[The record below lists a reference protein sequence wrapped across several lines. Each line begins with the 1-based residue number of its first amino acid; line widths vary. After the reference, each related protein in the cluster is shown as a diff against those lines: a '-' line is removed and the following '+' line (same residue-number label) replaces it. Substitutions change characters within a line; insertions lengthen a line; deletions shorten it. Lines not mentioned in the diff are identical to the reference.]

1 MINIKTY
8 QPSKFSDLVERIWI
22 LENSEEDV
30 EVLSPPDQYINLVF
44 PLSNST
50 WTHNKLKVISP
61 QIEGI
66 KLQSSLTKYPPNT
79 KLIGVR
85 FYPFGLASF
94 ANIQG
99 KDLLNKTIGLNEI
112 TTETANKSV
121 AHIQTSTNETEV
133 LTNIEELLSTLFI
146 QTNYNKTKM
155 VRDFYQY
162 FRWDHQA
169 ASIEEF
175 CEEFGT
181 NYTSLNRKFSETVGI
196 SAKRFERLIKFRKAL
211 CSLTDT
217 SQRLTSIGIDSGY
230 FDQSHFIREF
240 KLFMNHSPKTY
251 NSLIRKADKDTNII
265 NYNFSF
271 Y

>member
-1 MINIKTY
+1 MLKIKTY
-8 QPSKFSDLVERIWI
+8 QPSKFNDLIERIWF
-22 LENSEEDV
+22 LENTKEEI

-44 PLSNST
+44 PISNST
-50 WTHNKLKVISP
+50 WAHNNLKVISP
-61 QIEGI
+61 LIEGI
-66 KLQSSLTKYPPNT
+66 TLRSSLAKYPPNT

-99 KDLLNKTIGLNEI
+99 KDLLNKTMELE
-112 TTETANKSV
+112 EL
-121 AHIQTSTNETEV
+121 TNE
-133 LTNIEELLSTLFI
+133 NIDEIQNGKNEMEIIAAIEKLLSQLFS
-146 QTNYNKTKM
+146 QENHDKTKLA
-155 VRDFYQY
+155 RDFYQY

-175 CEEFGT
+175 CEDFGT
-181 NYTSLNRKFSETVGI
+181 NYTSLNRKFSKTVGI